1 MKFLR
6 YLFLLPALLIF
17 SCSDDDH
24 VDPNLVDLTFNFT
37 HLVDDVPV
45 QLDQL
50 IYKNT
55 LNQEFSIKTVKY
67 FISGIKL
74 YKDDNCVIEA
84 PDIHYVDIR
93 TPETLTYLL
102 SKKISIGDYTG
113 ISFVYGLTPEENIS
127 GSLGLELDQLMEWP
141 IHMGGGYH
149 YMKLEGEYKTTAEES
164 LFNFHSGML
173 KGTPYEIH
181 VDFKNQPFTI
191 SNGKMVINVVMEIQ
205 NWFTNPTDWDFVSFG
220 PAIMGNATAQKAVH
234 DNGVDVFNFEV
245 LENLE

>member
-17 SCSDDDH
+17 SCSDDDD
-24 VDPNLVDLTFNFT
+24 VDPNLVDLTLSFT

-45 QLDQL
+45 QLDQM

-55 LNQEFSIKTVKY
+55 LDQEYSIKTVKY

-74 YKDDNCVIEA
+74 YKDDNSVVEL

-93 TPETLTYLL
+93 TPETLTYTL

-113 ISFVYGLTPEENIS
+113 FSYVFGLTPEENIT

-141 IHMGGGYH
+141 IPMGGGYH
-149 YMKLEGEYKTTAEES
+149 YMKLEGEYITADNY
-164 LFNFHSGML
+164 FNFHSGML
-173 KGTPYEIH
+173 GGTPYDIH
-181 VDFKNQPFTI
+181 VDFKTRPFTI
-191 SNGKMVINVVMEIQ
+191 SNDKMELNLEMEIQ
-205 NWFTNPTDWDFVSFG
+205 NWFTNPTDWDFVFFG
-220 PAIMGNATAQKAVH
+220 PAIMGNPAAQQIVH

-245 LENLE
+245 SERLE